1 MGVMEKMRNSTASIL
16 WILIFSFGVLWVLAD
31 TQVFDALAVGPQNL
45 GEVNGDPIS
54 LEEYNQ
60 RVSYYNEQFNRQ
72 TSRLMTTEERA
83 QYEQQAW
90 DDLVAARLFEQK
102 MNDLGISVTDS
113 ELVDMITGD
122 NPVPFIRQQF
132 QQEDGTIDRIAL
144 RAAIEA
150 PENREVWMM
159 VEQQLRDTR
168 RQEKMGNFISSG
180 LRASNTEIR
189 NEFKRENSFAD
200 FSFVRFPYSE
210 IGEDEIEIDESELRD
225 YLRNNP
231 DDFKRAETYRF
242 RYVSWSTEPTARD
255 TSNTIRDVENLR
267 GQFADAVN
275 DSLFLLRNQSATQ
288 YSGNY
293 VAIEDLQEE
302 HRVVLDLEPG
312 EVSDVVMIDGDPHIF
327 KKTDQRGQ
335 EVRYSVLSYNV
346 VADPVGTLDRL
357 AEQAR
362 EFEFYASE
370 DGFEREAERR
380 ELEVRTATATK
391 GSPFVPGIGQS
402 SQLLRELERMRVNRI
417 SDPIE
422 TPELIL
428 VIQLLEKT
436 PEGTRPF
443 NEVRNQIENIVRY
456 EKRIEIMRQRVNEML
471 NAGTTL
477 EELAEATDKEVQ
489 SVTDVRLGSNNI
501 PAAGREPQV
510 IGAVFSLTPG
520 ERSNAISGQNAAF
533 VVVVNDVAI
542 ANPDEM
548 STAQRSQIRQRI
560 EQQKMMAFNQVFIEQ
575 LKNDA
580 RIRDNRSQI
589 LR

>member
-31 TQVFDALAVGPQNL
+31 TQVFDALAIGPQNL

-54 LEEYNQ
+54 LDEYNQ

-72 TSRLMTTEERA
+72 NAGLMNTEQRA

-102 MNDLGISVTDS
+102 MNDLGITVTDS
-113 ELVDMITGD
+113 ELVNMITGD

-180 LRASNTEIR
+180 LRASSSEVR

-210 IGEDEIEIDESELRD
+210 ISSDEIEISESELRD

-231 DDFKRAETYRF
+231 EDFKREETYRF

-267 GQFADAVN
+267 EQFAEAVN
-275 DSLFLLRNQSATQ
+275 DSLFLIRNQSVTSYQ
-288 YSGNY
+288 PDF
-293 VAIEDLQEE
+293 VAADDIPDD
-302 HRVVLDLEPG
+302 HRVVLDLEVG
-312 EVSDVVMIDGDPHIF
+312 EVSEVVMIDGDPHIF
-327 KKTDQRGQ
+327 KKVDQRGQ
-335 EVRYSVLSYNV
+335 EIRYSVFSYNV
-346 VADPVGTLDRL
+346 IADPVGTIDRL

-370 DGFEREAERR
+370 EGFEREAERR
-380 ELEVRTATATK
+380 ELEIRTATATK

-402 SQLLRELERMRVNRI
+402 NQLLRDLERLRVNRI

-422 TPELIL
+422 TPDQIL
-428 VIQLLEKT
+428 VVQLLERT

-443 NEVRNQIENIVRY
+443 NEVRDQIENIVRY
-456 EKRIEIMRQRVNEML
+456 EKRIEIMRERVNEKL
-471 NAGTTL
+471 AGGITL
-477 EELAEATDKEVQ
+477 EELAETAGKEIQ
-489 SVTDVRLGSNNI
+489 TVTDMRLGSNNI
-501 PAAGREPQV
+501 PGAGREPQV

-533 VVVVNDVAI
+533 VVVVDDLAI

-548 STAQRSQIRQRI
+548 TAAQRSQIRQRL
-560 EQQKMMAFNQVFIEQ
+560 EQQKMMTYNDVFIEQ
-575 LKNDA
+575 LKKDA